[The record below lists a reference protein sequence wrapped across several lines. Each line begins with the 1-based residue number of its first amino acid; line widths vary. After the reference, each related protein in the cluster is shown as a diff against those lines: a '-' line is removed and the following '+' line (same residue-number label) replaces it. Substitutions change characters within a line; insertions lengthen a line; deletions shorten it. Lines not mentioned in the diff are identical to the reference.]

1 MTKWQTRR
9 ELVTKNLPMWRV
21 FRIVDG
27 VEEVDIRLYDTWD
40 DAAKAAWE
48 RNAREEAEGRARGR
62 SEVSISVGRRSIRCT
77 ASRIWTQ
84 TTKSATART
93 QVRGGG
99 TKPRRWHLWRS

>member
-9 ELVTKNLPMWRV
+9 EMVSPPLTMWRL

-48 RNAREEAEGRARGR
+48 RNAGEE
-62 SEVSISVGRRSIRCT
+62 V
-77 ASRIWTQ
+77 
-84 TTKSATART
+84 TK
-93 QVRGGG
+93 
-99 TKPRRWHLWRS
+99 